1 MTDQKKMGGKVQIS
15 DEAIAVIASIAAQE
29 IKGIVEMSSTIAG
42 ELVEK
47 LGRKSSGKGVR
58 IRRLDDGLILDLF
71 VIMDY
76 GIEIPQIALEGQRSV
91 KSAVERLSGL
101 SVVEVNM
108 NVQGIRYPKE
118 VG

>member
-1 MTDQKKMGGKVQIS
+1 MTDQKKTGGKVQIS

-29 IKGIVEMSSTIAG
+29 IKGIVEMSSSIAG

-58 IRRLDDGLILDLF
+58 IRRLSEGLILDLF

-76 GIEIPQIALEGQRSV
+76 GIGIPQVALEGQ
-91 KSAVERLSGL
+91 K
-101 SVVEVNM
+101 
-108 NVQGIRYPKE
+108 
-118 VG
+118 

>member
-29 IKGIVEMSSTIAG
+29 IKGIVEMSSSIAG

-76 GIEIPQIALEGQRSV
+76 GIGIPQVALEGQKSV
-91 KSAVERLSGL
+91 KSAVERLTGL
-101 SVVEVNM
+101 PVLEVNVT
-108 NVQGIRYPKE
+108 VQGIRYPKE
-118 VG
+118 IV